1 MNPMPEDVRLGQHLT
16 GSGAITPAQ
25 LEEALEIQ
33 RDLGGK
39 IGRIL
44 IKLGYIGEDEL
55 LKHLSKQLEIDVVKL
70 SKRKIPP
77 ALWRMISGNTIR
89 TKKVVPIS
97 LANGIL
103 TVAMAFPQDLET
115 IEGIKF
121 ETGENVV
128 AVLAGEREIDE
139 AIVQFFGPP
148 PASELAMSPEL
159 QPDVAPPL
167 EMPAAKE
174 APAPPPSPTAV
185 KEAMEAAA
193 TKEAREGLLRFP
205 TRLKID
211 ALIIAL
217 LDSGVLNE
225 EVLGR
230 LIRERAKEA

>member
-1 MNPMPEDVRLGQHLT
+1 MEAMPEDIRLGQYLT
-16 GSGAITPAQ
+16 RSGAITQAQ

-39 IGRIL
+39 LGRIL
-44 IKLGYIGEDEL
+44 VKLGYIVEDDL
-55 LKHLSKQLEIDVVKL
+55 LKHLSKQLEIEAVKL

-77 ALWRMISGNTIR
+77 ALWRMISENTIR
-89 TKKVVPIS
+89 AKKVVPIS

-103 TVAMAFPQDLET
+103 TVAMAYPQDLET
-115 IEGIKF
+115 VEGIKF

-128 AVLAGEREIDE
+128 AVLAGEKEIDE
-139 AIVQFFGPP
+139 AIAQFFGPS
-148 PASELAMSPEL
+148 PAAEIEMPTELK
-159 QPDVAPPL
+159 PDMPPL
-167 EMPAAKE
+167 AEAFVKE
-174 APAPPPSPTAV
+174 EAPPPPSAAAV

-211 ALIIAL
+211 ALIAAL
-217 LDSGVLNE
+217 LDAGVISE
-225 EVLGR
+225 ETLGR